1 VKLTYLVAYLPAVL
15 GTPLKGRVLE
25 RLLRRGPGTVTELA
39 ADLDATRQQITKVVA
54 ELALLGV
61 VREKPGEDRRTT
73 VVSIDEEHP
82 FVEPLRVLAMDGG
95 TWYETPEAWQVLLAR
110 RYGQD
115 WYIGGYAAI
124 RRVMQPID
132 FEAPNVLAN
141 VRAAEG
147 KLDVASALQR
157 ASGIQLQVR
166 RIEHIPP
173 EVVAARARGVEVW
186 FATPERGFVEA
197 WKLKEIPLY
206 GLMLCLVQGLHEAV
220 LDPTKL
226 MNVAP
231 AEGMQSEVP
240 TLLAAARERLPLREL
255 ARPLKATRALK
266 PSEKQ
271 ALEQAI
277 NTVVG

>member
-1 VKLTYLVAYLPAVL
+1 MAYLPAVL

-25 RLLRRGPGTVTELA
+25 RLLRRGAGTVTELA

-54 ELALLGV
+54 ELAFLGV
-61 VREKPGEDRRTT
+61 VREQPGEDRRTT

-110 RYGQD
+110 RYGRD
-115 WYIGGYAAI
+115 WYVGGYAAV

-141 VRAAEG
+141 VRVEDG
-147 KLDVASALQR
+147 KLDIASALQR
-157 ASGIQLQVR
+157 ASQIQLQVR
-166 RIEHIPP
+166 RIDHIPP
-173 EVVAARARGVEVW
+173 EVVPTRARGVDVW

-197 WKLKEIPLY
+197 WKLKEVPLY
-206 GLMLCLVQGLHEAV
+206 GLMLCFVQGLHDAV
-220 LDPTKL
+220 LDPVKL
-226 MNVAP
+226 LKVAP
-231 AEGMQSEVP
+231 AERMEGEVR
-240 TLLAAARERLPLREL
+240 TLLATARERLPLREL
-255 ARPLKATRALK
+255 VRPVKAVRALK
-266 PSEKQ
+266 ANEKEAFEQ
-271 ALEQAI
+271 AL

>member
-1 VKLTYLVAYLPAVL
+1 MAYLPAVL

-25 RLLRRGPGTVTELA
+25 RLLRRGPGTMTDLA
-39 ADLDATRQQITKVVA
+39 ADLEATRQQITKVVG

-61 VREKPGEDRRTT
+61 VREAVGKDRRTT

-82 FVEPLRVLAMDGG
+82 FIEPLRVLAMDGG
-95 TWYETPEAWQVLLAR
+95 TWYETPEAWQLLLAR

-115 WYIGGYAAI
+115 WYVGGYAAI

-141 VRAAEG
+141 VRAEKG

-157 ASGIQLQVR
+157 ASGIHLQVR
-166 RIEHIPP
+166 GVEHIPP
-173 EVVAARARGVEVW
+173 EVVPVQARGVNVW

-220 LDPTKL
+220 LDPAEL
-226 MNVAP
+226 LDVAP
-231 AEGMQSEVP
+231 AERMEGEVR

-255 ARPLKATRALK
+255 ARAVKPARILKAN
-266 PSEKQ
+266 EKKAFEQ
-271 ALEQAI
+271 AL